1 MPEEATENLPAPTL
15 SPAIRIAI
23 EIAIRLGAIA
33 LLVAAC
39 LTIIGP
45 FLGIVAWAI
54 IIAIAADGGHRRLTD
69 WLGGRR
75 GLAATLGVVLAL
87 LILIVPAVR
96 LSDTLVTGAQQFA
109 NGLRDGSVHIPAPDA
124 RVAEWPLI
132 GEPIYKNWKLASEN
146 LAEALMAVRPQLK
159 AISGWLLNAAGHA
172 GAGILQLVGSL
183 LIAGVLL
190 ARGEERRVA
199 VDRFA
204 IRMAGPVR
212 GPQLARLAN
221 ATVSSVVQGILGVA
235 FLQAVLAGVGF
246 LVAGVPGAGLW
257 ALLVLVAAVVQIP
270 VLVVMVPPIVY
281 AFSSIGGLTAI
292 VLGIWC
298 IAVGL
303 LDNVLK
309 PLLFGRGVEVP
320 SLVIFMGAIG
330 GMLTMG
336 IIGLFL
342 GSVVLAL
349 GFALFIAWLSD
360 PQAVP
365 DAPRSSD

>member
-1 MPEEATENLPAPTL
+1 
-15 SPAIRIAI
+15 
-23 EIAIRLGAIA
+23 
-33 LLVAAC
+33 
-39 LTIIGP
+39 
-45 FLGIVAWAI
+45 
-54 IIAIAADGGHRRLTD
+54 
-69 WLGGRR
+69 
-75 GLAATLGVVLAL
+75 
-87 LILIVPAVR
+87 
-96 LSDTLVTGAQQFA
+96 
-109 NGLRDGSVHIPAPDA
+109 
-124 RVAEWPLI
+124 
-132 GEPIYKNWKLASEN
+132 
-146 LAEALMAVRPQLK
+146 
-159 AISGWLLNAAGHA
+159 LLNAAGHA